1 MRPRRQGLAL
11 LCGPS
16 TSPLADMAFAS
27 IKRCSVFGAVGASLV
42 FAAYDGWLFSRDL
55 APDEHLFTMHRFV
68 VAALF
73 ATWLV
78 ADAQESQ
85 RTRPT
90 FDQGSFALYF
100 SIVYVPYYLISTR
113 RGRGVLVLVGVCLL
127 LVLPQLAELVAS
139 YVS

>member
-1 MRPRRQGLAL
+1 MCARGAHSSL
-11 LCGPS
+11 LGGPS
-16 TSPLADMAFAS
+16 ISTLADIVS
-27 IKRCSVFGAVGASLV
+27 IKRFSVLSAIAVSVV

-55 APDEHLFTMHRFV
+55 TPDEGLFTMHRFV
-68 VAALF
+68 VAALC

-78 ADAQESQ
+78 ADARESQ

-100 SIVYVPYYLISTR
+100 FVAYVPYYLISTR
-113 RGRGVLVLVGVCLL
+113 RGRGVLALAGVCLL
-127 LVLPQLAELVAS
+127 FLLPRLAELIAS